1 MPDYEG
7 DILKFIGRTGPIIPN
22 QLAKFLGCDILIASA
37 HLSDLVSRNKV
48 FVSDLKIGSSPLYF
62 IPGQEGQLVRFSQHL
77 NARDQETFNQLQAEK
92 VLREQDADLFTKIS
106 LRNIKDFSRPLKV
119 TVEGATELFWKWYTV
134 SDADAEAKVYQLL
147 ASRPVPV
154 SPVQTTA
161 VSELAPVVPLAVD
174 VQPPELVVTAPS
186 PIQNGVVSR
195 FVEMHGEAIGFAG
208 IPETVFP
215 STTVPVAE
223 KPSVLRGVKRTF
235 AKLRGEDVLFPRIES
250 YLKKRN
256 IVIES
261 KETIRKGAEV
271 NLIVKVP
278 TDIGSLTYFCKV
290 KDKKR
295 CDDKDLSSAY
305 MEGQVKKLPTLLLYT
320 NELHKKAEELLQSG
334 MFANLQALRLK

>member
-48 FVSDLKIGSSPLYF
+48 IVSDLKIGSSPLYL

-106 LRNIKDFSRPLKV
+106 LRNIKDFARPLKV
-119 TVEGATELFWKWYTV
+119 TVEGATELFWRWYTV

-154 SPVQTTA
+154 SPLPTIA
-161 VSELAPVVPLAVD
+161 VPELAPVVPLAVD
-174 VQPPELVVTAPS
+174 VPPPELVVTAPS
-186 PIQNGVVSR
+186 PIQNGVLPR
-195 FVEMHGEAIGFAG
+195 FLE
-208 IPETVFP
+208 
-215 STTVPVAE
+215 TTVPVAE
-223 KPSVLRGVKRTF
+223 KTSVLRGVKRTF

-261 KETIRKGAEV
+261 KETVRKGAEM

-278 TDIGSLTYFCKV
+278 TDIGTLTYFCKV